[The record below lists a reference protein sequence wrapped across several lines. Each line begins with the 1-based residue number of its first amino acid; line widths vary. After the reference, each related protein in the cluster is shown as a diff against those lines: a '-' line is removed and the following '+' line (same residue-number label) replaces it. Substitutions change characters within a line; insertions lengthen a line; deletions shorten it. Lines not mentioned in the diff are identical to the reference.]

1 MDKLQKV
8 SFAQFREML
17 GPDGARGDNK
27 DFLIVD
33 LKYEK
38 ALNFMRYPFRFVGY
52 LVVFCTGGS
61 LRLDINLRSYSIRQ
75 NSMAIIVPGYILRVS
90 EVDPASLDDLGFV
103 VLALSHDF
111 ASNVR
116 FDFVR
121 LFNESMRILD
131 NPIFTL
137 RGEDLKIAEDYHRL
151 AQRIVASQATNK
163 REALVPLLASF
174 CYSMG
179 SAWEKQLDG
188 ADPMPC
194 GKNATRLKLVFE
206 HFLRLVS
213 EYHDRERNVSFYA
226 DHMGFTP
233 KYLSK
238 LIKEVS
244 GRSAPEWIDSFV
256 ILEAKNMLKYSDC
269 TIKEI
274 VFRLN
279 FPNQSVFYKYFK
291 AHTGMTPSEYR
302 AS

>member
-1 MDKLQKV
+1 
-8 SFAQFREML
+8 
-17 GPDGARGDNK
+17 
-27 DFLIVD
+27 
-33 LKYEK
+33 
-38 ALNFMRYPFRFVGY
+38 MRYPFRFDGY

>member
-8 SFAQFREML
+8 SFAQFRNML
-17 GPDGARGDNK
+17 GSEGSHGDDK
-27 DFLIVD
+27 DFFILD
-33 LKYEK
+33 LKYDK
-38 ALNFMRYPFRFVGY
+38 ALNFMRYPFRFDGY

-179 SAWEKQLDG
+179 SAWKKQLDG
-188 ADPMPC
+188 ADSMPC

>member
-17 GPDGARGDNK
+17 GPDGACGDNK

-33 LKYEK
+33 LKYDK
-38 ALNFMRYPFRFVGY
+38 ALNFMRYPFRFDGY

-226 DHMGFTP
+226 DRMGFTP

>member
-1 MDKLQKV
+1 MQKV

-17 GPDGARGDNK
+17 GPDGASGDNK

-33 LKYEK
+33 LKYDK
-38 ALNFMRYPFRFVGY
+38 ALNFMRYPFRFDGY

-188 ADPMPC
+188 ADSMPC

>member
-17 GPDGARGDNK
+17 GPDGACGDNK

-33 LKYEK
+33 LKYDK
-38 ALNFMRYPFRFVGY
+38 ALNFMRYPFRFDGY

-90 EVDPASLDDLGFV
+90 EVDPASLDALGFV

>member
-8 SFAQFREML
+8 SFAQFRNML
-17 GPDGARGDNK
+17 GSEGSHGDDK
-27 DFLIVD
+27 DFFILD
-33 LKYEK
+33 LKYDK
-38 ALNFMRYPFRFVGY
+38 ALNFMRYPFRFDGY

-61 LRLDINLRSYSIRQ
+61 LCLDINLHSYEITPH
-75 NSMAIIVPGYILRVS
+75 SMAIIVPGYILRVS
-90 EVDPASLDDLGFV
+90 KVDPASLDDLGFV

-188 ADPMPC
+188 ADSMPC

>member
-8 SFAQFREML
+8 SFAQFRNML
-17 GPDGARGDNK
+17 GSEGSHGDDK
-27 DFLIVD
+27 DFFILD
-33 LKYEK
+33 LKYDK
-38 ALNFMRYPFRFVGY
+38 ALNFMRYPFRFDGY

-61 LRLDINLRSYSIRQ
+61 LCLDINLHSYEITPH
-75 NSMAIIVPGYILRVS
+75 SMAIIVPGYILRVS
-90 EVDPASLDDLGFV
+90 KVDPASLDDLGFV

-111 ASNVR
+111 ASSVR

-137 RGEDLKIAEDYHRL
+137 KGDDLRIAEDYHRL
-151 AQRIVASQATNK
+151 AQRIVASQASNK

-179 SAWEKQLDG
+179 SAWEKQLDK
-188 ADPMPC
+188 ADSTPAS
-194 GKNATRLKLVFE
+194 KNATRLKLVFE

-226 DHMGFTP
+226 DRMGFTP